1 MSAVIGIVGAFI
13 IIIVGMILKGG
24 SIGGIISIP
33 AFLMVI
39 GGTLGVLIA
48 GAGMSAVG
56 KLISLSLGPG
66 MKDPPENRPELIN
79 KLVDFSEKARRE
91 GLLSL
96 EADAKEVDNA
106 FLQKG
111 VSLVVDGTDPELVR
125 DILETEVGQV
135 EVRHRFNQE
144 IFKNGGAFAPTIGIL
159 VTVLSLV
166 GVLQHLD
173 QPDTLGPKISAAFL
187 ATFYGV
193 AAANIYFIPMQ
204 LHLKAMTEYEV
215 AEKELIVEGVLSI
228 QSGDNPRVLA
238 EKLWSFVPP
247 SLRTESSAEGE
258 PAAQAAA

>member
-13 IIIVGMILKGG
+13 IIMVGMILKGG

-33 AFLMVI
+33 AFVMVI

-48 GAGMSAVG
+48 SAGMSAVG
-56 KLISLSLGPG
+56 KMISLSLGPG
-66 MKDPPENRPELIN
+66 MKDPPENRPELIT

-159 VTVLSLV
+159 ATVLSLV

>member
-159 VTVLSLV
+159 ATVLSLV

-247 SLRTESSAEGE
+247 SLRAESSAEGE

>member
-13 IIIVGMILKGG
+13 IIMVGMILKGG

-33 AFLMVI
+33 AFVMVI

-48 GAGMSAVG
+48 SAGMSAVG
-56 KLISLSLGPG
+56 KMISLSLGPG
-66 MKDPPENRPELIN
+66 MKDPPENRPELIT

-159 VTVLSLV
+159 ATVLSLV

-247 SLRTESSAEGE
+247 SLRAESSAEGE